1 MKKLLFFAFVSIAM
15 LFSCTEKKGDSHE
28 KKAISD
34 MIKTGI
40 WKGALTPQDIEI
52 PFLIDVV
59 NKDGK
64 YAFFLINAG
73 ERIPLEEVTID
84 GDSIHVPLF
93 IFDATIHAR
102 VVGDKMSGVWTKN
115 YIDGYSIPFKAVYG
129 DDKRFVAHQAAAAD
143 FGGKWEVDFIGEEG
157 NDKAIGLFEQKGNI
171 VTGTFLTPTGDYRFL
186 EGVADGKTMKL
197 SCFDGV
203 HAFLFEVSMKD
214 DGTIE
219 GDFWSGKSWH
229 QQWRAKRNE
238 DFELPDPYSLTY
250 IKEGYEK
257 FAFKFPD
264 LEGDLVELS
273 DPCYQGKVVVVQ
285 ILGTWCPNCMDET
298 AFLADWYK
306 RNKHRGVEIIGLD
319 FETKDDI
326 DYAIRRINR
335 MKDKLGVTYEILF
348 AGSTDKES
356 VAKALPML
364 NHVMSFPTTIIL
376 DKNHKVRRIHTGFSG
391 PGTGEYYEKYIE
403 EFNLLM
409 DKLLPK

>member
-1 MKKLLFFAFVSIAM
+1 MKNLLFIGFASVMM
-15 LFSCTEKKGDSHE
+15 LLSCSEKKDNSHE
-28 KKAISD
+28 KKAILPL
-34 MIKTGI
+34 IKTGI
-40 WKGALTPQDIEI
+40 WRGTLTPQSVEM
-52 PFLIDVV
+52 PFMIDVKEH
-59 NKDGK
+59 NGK
-64 YAFFLINAG
+64 YTFFLINAD
-73 ERIPLEEVTID
+73 ERIPLDEVVID

-93 IFDATIHAR
+93 VFDATIHAK
-102 VVGDKMSGVWTKN
+102 VEGDEMTGVWVKN
-115 YIDGYSIPFKAVYG
+115 YIEGYGLPFKAVFG
-129 DDKRFVAHQAAAAD
+129 QSERFVTQQEPEAD
-143 FGGKWEVDFIGEEG
+143 FGGKWEVDFINEDGS
-157 NDKAIGLFEQKGNI
+157 DKAIGLFEQSGRKL
-171 VTGTFLTPTGDYRFL
+171 TGTFLTPTGDYRFL
-186 EGVADGKTMKL
+186 EGVVDGITMKL

-203 HAFLFEVSMKD
+203 HAFLFEATMKE
-214 DGTIE
+214 DGSIE

-229 QQWRAKRNE
+229 QKWKARRNE

-257 FAFKFPD
+257 FAFKFPNM
-264 LEGDLVELS
+264 EGDLVELS
-273 DPCYQGKVVVVQ
+273 DLRYQGKVVVVQ

-306 RNKHRGVEIIGLD
+306 RNKERGVEIIGLD
-319 FETKDDI
+319 FETKDDM
-326 DYAIRRINR
+326 DYAIRRVNR
-335 MKDKLGVTYEILF
+335 MKDKIGVTYEILF

-409 DKLLPK
+409 DKLLLE